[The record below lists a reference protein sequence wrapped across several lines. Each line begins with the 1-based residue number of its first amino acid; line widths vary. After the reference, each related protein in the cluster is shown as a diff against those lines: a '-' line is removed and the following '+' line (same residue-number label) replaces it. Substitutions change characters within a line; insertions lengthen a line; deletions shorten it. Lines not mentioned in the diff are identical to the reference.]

1 MNTDSAMLLIPFQIL
16 SAIPLMDSQA
26 PDQSPLMIC
35 ITVLMIPNTTL
46 MAVSTTV
53 LMVSQTVEITVEM
66 LFHAVSMNGPRTFMT
81 VVTTAE
87 IAFQTVSAVCLINC

>member
-1 MNTDSAMLLIPFQIL
+1 MNTDSQMLAMPFQIF
-16 SAIPLMDSQA
+16 SPIPLIDSQA

-35 ITVLMIPNTTL
+35 ITVLMIPKTTL
-46 MAVSTTV
+46 IAVSTTV
-53 LMVSQTVEITVEM
+53 LLLSHTVGITVEM